1 MLQNHRI
8 IELLEL
14 KGTFK
19 VRLLTFPTKSEDWR
33 FNGTS
38 IFDRFCQHQQYFKKK
53 GGGGES
59 GIDVFPSL
67 HLRRNNSTAKSIK
80 CLFHV
85 AKQKTNIPITE
96 YFKGKVKIVV
106 DVPHFVNA

>member
-1 MLQNHRI
+1 MAQVFLI
-8 IELLEL
+8 D
-14 KGTFK
+14 F
-19 VRLLTFPTKSEDWR
+19 VS
-33 FNGTS
+33 TS
-38 IFDRFCQHQQYFKKK
+38 STFKKK

-67 HLRRNNSTAKSIK
+67 HLRRNNNTAKSIK